1 MKRLII
7 LVLILCYIVQPVMAE
22 YVDLSLSYPTNSEK
36 GKEVRITFEII
47 NQSNDRLWDG
57 TIIIEESFMK
67 KYGSFIQSDRDY
79 QNNPFKFSIVEP
91 GDSFKETFVLS
102 FNEDFP
108 LSEARF
114 NIILKCG
121 KGACRGG
128 CRPFYLEKAVTMALT
143 EKRAEAVLKLDV
155 DDFTA
160 YKGDALEVP
169 FTIENIGNVQMRD
182 IKVEIRGDIPS
193 DEIIEIPYLNPG
205 NEITK
210 ELFITIDE
218 NSSDLLLN
226 PIILARFS
234 DISGNE
240 GMAYKD
246 IKITIIEKE
255 EILES
260 NDSVITKEIIESPE
274 LKTPFLFYFFL
285 FLSIVGIIAVIIFV
299 LYLFKR

>member
-1 MKRLII
+1 
-7 LVLILCYIVQPVMAE
+7 MAE

-102 FNEDFP
+102 FKEDFP

-182 IKVEIRGDIPS
+182 IKVDIRGDILS
-193 DEIIEIPYLNPG
+193 DEIINISYLNPG
-205 NEITK
+205 NESSK
-210 ELFITIDE
+210 ELLVSIDE
-218 NSSDLLLN
+218 NSTEVFLN
-226 PIILARFS
+226 PIILARFT
-234 DISGNE
+234 DASGKE

-246 IKITIIEKE
+246 IKINVIEKE
-255 EILES
+255 KIVEYNNAIITNEITES
-260 NDSVITKEIIESPE
+260 ADS
-274 LKTPFLFYFFL
+274 KTPFLFYFFL

>member
-1 MKRLII
+1 
-7 LVLILCYIVQPVMAE
+7 MAE

-57 TIIIEESFMK
+57 TIIIEESFIK

-114 NIILKCG
+114 NIVLKCG

-128 CRPFYLEKAVTMALT
+128 CRPFYLEKAVTMTLT
-143 EKRAEAVLKLDV
+143 EKRAEAVLKLDM

-160 YKGDALEVP
+160 YKGEVLEVP
-169 FTIENIGNVQMRD
+169 FTIENIGNVQMRE

-193 DEIIEIPYLNPG
+193 DEIIEIAYLNPG
-205 NEITK
+205 NEISK

-234 DISGNE
+234 DVSGNE

-246 IKITIIEKE
+246 IKINIIEKE
-255 EILES
+255 KTVES
-260 NDSVITKEIIESPE
+260 NDSVITNEIIESPE
-274 LKTPFLFYFFL
+274 PKTPFLFYFFL

>member
-1 MKRLII
+1 
-7 LVLILCYIVQPVMAE
+7 MAE

-102 FNEDFP
+102 FKEDFP

-128 CRPFYLEKAVTMALT
+128 CRPFYLEKQVTMALT
-143 EKRAEAVLKLDV
+143 EKRAEAVLKLDM
-155 DDFTA
+155 DEFTA
-160 YKGDALEVP
+160 YKGDTLEVP

-193 DEIIEIPYLNPG
+193 DETIEIAYLNPG
-205 NEITK
+205 NEISK
-210 ELFITIDE
+210 GLFITIDE
-218 NSSDLLLN
+218 NSSDVFLN
-226 PIILARFS
+226 PIILAKFS

-260 NDSVITKEIIESPE
+260 NDSVITNEIIESPE
-274 LKTPFLFYFFL
+274 PKTPFLFYFFL